1 MEFENIFKH
10 AANSELVHKKIC
22 WLLLKIKFNEAIK
35 KNKKHIDDEEYKYE
49 NPIEVY
55 LGDEFY

>member
-1 MEFENIFKH
+1 M
-10 AANSELVHKKIC
+10 ELVHKKIC

>member
-10 AANSELVHKKIC
+10 AANLELVHKKIC